1 MPVAKSYQS
10 LATFGE
16 PFEENKKMYITVIT
30 SRGAHKKVRWY
41 TDAEYAKLYPAEGA
55 STVSQTKPLK
65 PLKKV
70 LGFSKG
76 YITIFKG
83 DTYPLLDWFRESAA
97 RYHNFFGW
105 YFTSEDELPQL
116 PAGITPIQLRWEDV
130 CVPGEDYLKG
140 EASIRE
146 VIDSLIYEPSNSTWQ
161 GQVGE
166 RIDRILT
173 VTKITEL
180 EGGYYG
186 PSTFFLFLD
195 EVGNEYCWT
204 TASKK
209 LELGKTYEIRG
220 SIKALQTYKGKQ
232 QTVLT
237 RCRVG

>member
-1 MPVAKSYQS
+1 MPVAKSYQE

-41 TDAEYAKLYPAEGA
+41 TDAEYAKLYPAERA
-55 STVSQTKPLK
+55 STVSQTKPLR
-65 PLKKV
+65 PLKDV

-83 DTYPLLDWFRESAA
+83 DTYPLLDWFRESDA

-105 YFTSEDELPQL
+105 YFTSKDELPQL
-116 PAGITPIQLRWEDV
+116 PTGITPIQLHWEDV
-130 CVPGEDYLKG
+130 CVPGEDCIKG

-161 GQVGE
+161 GQVGD
-166 RIDRILT
+166 RIDRTLT
-173 VTKITEL
+173 VKKVTQL
-180 EGGYYG
+180 ENYFGT
-186 PSTFFLFLD
+186 STFYLFED
-195 EVGNEYCWT
+195 ENGNEYCWT
-204 TASKK
+204 TSARQ
-209 LELGKTYEIRG
+209 LDLGKTYAIRG
-220 SIKALQTYKGKQ
+220 SVKNHQVYKGKN

-237 RCRVG
+237 RCKVN